1 MGVVSTPGPANGA
14 GSAADG
20 CDVAGPVT
28 IMLQRNAAL
37 FRRRLRCSDTVTGQ
51 SDRFQSTSVS
61 MHEQLNLY
69 LKRQADSLPRY
80 IGEQLLQAALGWVP
94 SIVGIGLRGL
104 AYRAI
109 LHMDGTA
116 AIEDGVRIRFAA
128 NVRLGA
134 GAYLDHGSYLHACP
148 GGISIGAGSL
158 VMKNAIL
165 HVYNFRDL
173 PHAGIRI
180 GARSL
185 IGEACILRGQ
195 GGISIGDDVYLGTL
209 VQLLAVNHVFADPR
223 RPISHQGITA
233 QGISIGDGSWI
244 GSGAIILDGVT
255 IGRNVVIGAGAV
267 VTKDIPDYCIAVGNP
282 ARIVRNLEERPLP
295 EQAHEL
301 VVY

>member
-1 MGVVSTPGPANGA
+1 M
-14 GSAADG
+14 
-20 CDVAGPVT
+20 
-28 IMLQRNAAL
+28 RN
-37 FRRRLRCSDTVTGQ
+37 
-51 SDRFQSTSVS
+51 
-61 MHEQLNLY
+61 QLNLY
-69 LKRQADSLPRY
+69 LSRQAASLPRY
-80 IGEQLLQAALGWVP
+80 LAEQLLQAAVGWVP
-94 SIVGIGLRGL
+94 SIIGVGLRGL

-109 LHMDGTA
+109 LRMEGMA
-116 AIEDGVRIRFAA
+116 AIEDGVRIRFAS
-128 NVRLGA
+128 NVHLGA

-148 GGISIGAGSL
+148 GGISIGAGSF

-173 PHAGIRI
+173 PHAGITI

-195 GGISIGDDVYLGTL
+195 GGITIGDDVYLGTL
-209 VQLLAVNHVFADPR
+209 VQILAVNHIFSDPQ

-267 VTKDIPDYCIAVGNP
+267 VTKDVPDYGIAVGNP
-282 ARIVRNLEERPLP
+282 ARIVRNLQENPLP
-295 EQAHEL
+295 EREPEL